1 MTRYF
6 RHGANIAVRTAQ
18 GKAAVLGRRARR
30 AALARGRLLRQ
41 EVRAGGRFRRAAAL
55 STVALA
61 GSGRGYDPELLY
73 VECGRCGAPVLWEPG
88 RATRLLDEAG
98 IDPLELDASC
108 LLVTNA
114 CPMCGGSASS
124 GGGPEDAE
132 EPDAVDADADGEQGY
147 VVRVFRMSAEGGSF
161 GAPRQGHA

>member
-6 RHGANIAVRTAQ
+6 RHGTNIAARTAQ
-18 GKAAVLGRRARR
+18 GKAALLRRRARC
-30 AALARGRLLRQ
+30 AALARGRLLRL
-41 EVRAGGRFRRAAAL
+41 EVRAGGRFRRAAAPSAL
-55 STVALA
+55 ALA
-61 GSGRGYDPELLY
+61 GAGRGYDPELLY
-73 VECGRCGAPVLWEPG
+73 VECGRCGSPILWEPG

-114 CPMCGGSASS
+114 CPLCAGAVPPGSRE
-124 GGGPEDAE
+124 GTE
-132 EPDAVDADADGEQGY
+132 EPDAAETDADGEPGY

>member
-6 RHGANIAVRTAQ
+6 RHGTNIAARTAQ
-18 GKAAVLGRRARR
+18 GKAALLRRRARC
-30 AALARGRLLRQ
+30 AALARGRLLRR
-41 EVRAGGRFRRAAAL
+41 ELGAGGRFRRAAPLPA
-55 STVALA
+55 VALA
-61 GSGRGYDPELLY
+61 GAGRGYDPELLY
-73 VECGRCGAPVLWEPG
+73 VECGRCGAPILWEPG

-114 CPMCGGSASS
+114 CPMCGGSAAPD
-124 GGGPEDAE
+124 GPEGAEGQDA
-132 EPDAVDADADGEQGY
+132 AQTDADGEPGY
-147 VVRVFRMSAEGGSF
+147 VVRVFRMSAEGGGF

>member
-6 RHGANIAVRTAQ
+6 RHGRNIAVRTAQ
-18 GKAAVLGRRARR
+18 GKAALLRRRARR
-30 AALARGRLLRQ
+30 AALARGRLLRR
-41 EVRAGGRFRRAAAL
+41 ELGAGGRFRRSTAL
-55 STVALA
+55 SALA
-61 GSGRGYDPELLY
+61 VAGTGRGYDPELLY

-114 CPMCGGSASS
+114 CPMCAGAVP
-124 GGGPEDAE
+124 PESREGAG
-132 EPDAVDADADGEQGY
+132 EPDAAEADADGEPGY

>member
-6 RHGANIAVRTAQ
+6 RHGVTIAVWTAQ
-18 GKAAVLGRRARR
+18 GKAALRGRRARC
-30 AALARGRLLRQ
+30 AALARGRLLRL
-41 EVRAGGRFRRAAAL
+41 EVRAGGRFRRAASHPA
-55 STVALA
+55 VALA
-61 GSGRGYDPELLY
+61 GAGRGYDPELLY

-114 CPMCGGSASS
+114 CPMCGGAGAP
-124 GGGPEDAE
+124 GGREDAE
-132 EPDAVDADADGEQGY
+132 GPDAAEADADGEPGY

>member
-6 RHGANIAVRTAQ
+6 RHGRNIAVWTAQ
-18 GKAAVLGRRARR
+18 GKAALLGRRARR
-30 AALARGRLLRQ
+30 AALARGRLLRL
-41 EVRAGGRFRRAAAL
+41 EVRAGGRFRRAAPPLA
-55 STVALA
+55 VALA
-61 GSGRGYDPELLY
+61 GAGRGYDPELLY

-114 CPMCGGSASS
+114 CPMCGGTTAP
-124 GGGPEDAE
+124 GGPEGTG
-132 EPDAVDADADGEQGY
+132 EPDAGAADADGEAGY

>member
-6 RHGANIAVRTAQ
+6 RHGTNIAVRTAQ
-18 GKAAVLGRRARR
+18 GKAALLRRRARC
-30 AALARGRLLRQ
+30 AALARGRLLRL
-41 EVRAGGRFRRAAAL
+41 EVRAGGRFRRSACLPDL
-55 STVALA
+55 SVACA
-61 GSGRGYDPELLY
+61 GRGYDPELLY

-114 CPMCGGSASS
+114 CPLCGRVAAP
-124 GGGPEDAE
+124 GGAEAAGAPDAE
-132 EPDAVDADADGEQGY
+132 ETDADGEPGY